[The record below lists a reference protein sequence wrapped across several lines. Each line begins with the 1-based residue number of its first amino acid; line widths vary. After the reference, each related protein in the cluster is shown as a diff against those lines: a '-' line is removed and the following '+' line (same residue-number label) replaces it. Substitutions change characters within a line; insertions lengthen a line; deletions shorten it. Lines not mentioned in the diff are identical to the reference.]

1 MARYPK
7 KSNEEKLARLDELIE
22 AAEEKL
28 ASLREEKEALLEAI
42 QRERTQQLFDL
53 MDAKGLSFEELEQF
67 VTEWQATEEPA

>member
-28 ASLREEKEALLEAI
+28 SQLRDEKEALLEAI

-67 VTEWQATEEPA
+67 VTEWQAAEMA

>member
-28 ASLREEKEALLEAI
+28 SSLREEKEALLEAI

-67 VTEWQATEEPA
+67 VTEWRAEEMA